1 MKNISNLFLSIS
13 IIVLIYILYK
23 DIIYH
28 KGVLH
33 NFYWKYYIISTF
45 LILFSITTYFINKE
59 KKIKLLKI
67 SFYLIIFLYSV
78 EGSLNLKQIYHVNK
92 LVDKLENNLNK
103 SDNFDKRTVA
113 EYVLEENIKPKD
125 FLVYPTIFRD
135 KNNLKILPLSSKS
148 FTNSFVEDIGFGYY
162 HKWQTDRYGFRN
174 FDDVWDKN
182 EVEAILLGDSYL
194 MPGEMNESISAN
206 LKKLINENR
215 KLEKDTE
222 GSVIEL
228 AISGGGTLYEYA
240 IAKEY
245 MLNKKVKNLILFYFE
260 PNDLTNLQTEL
271 KDPILNKYF
280 EQEKFIQNLIYKQ
293 NIVDSMYNNSDY
305 AKLYQNNRANSAFS
319 KLTISQKLKFRKY
332 KFEWS
337 RFAKFYELRELTIES
352 KKNKPLDEFK
362 ILMKKFK
369 KLSKNN
375 NTNFYFV
382 YVPGINRYLKNFE
395 VNESSVYYEEIIK
408 ILKNLEINIIDLNKL
423 LYSKVS
429 NPLKY
434 FPLESFGHTTL
445 NANIEV
451 SKIIFERI
459 YNKEIK

>member
-1 MKNISNLFLSIS
+1 MKNISNFFLSIS
-13 IIVLIYILYK
+13 FILLIYILYK

-28 KGVLH
+28 KSILH

-45 LILFSITTYFINKE
+45 LILFSIGTYFIKKE
-59 KKIKLLKI
+59 EKIKLIKI

-78 EGSLNLKQIYHVNK
+78 EGSLNLNQQYHVSK

-103 SDNFDKRTVA
+103 SDNFDKRTFA
-113 EYVLEENIKPKD
+113 EYVLDENIKPKNI
-125 FLVYPTIFRD
+125 LVSPTVFRN
-135 KNNLKILPLSSKS
+135 KNNLKTLPLSNKS
-148 FTNSFVEDIGFGYY
+148 FTNFFTEDIEFGNY

-182 EVEAILLGDSYL
+182 EVEAIVLGDSYL
-194 MPGEMNESISAN
+194 MPGSMNKTISAN
-206 LKKLINENR
+206 LKKLINETR
-215 KLEKDTE
+215 KLKKDTE
-222 GSVIEL
+222 KGSVIEL
-228 AISGGGTLYEYA
+228 AVGGGGTLYEYA

-260 PNDLTNLQTEL
+260 PNDLTNLQNEL
-271 KDPILNKYF
+271 KNPILNKYF

-293 NIVDSMYNNSDY
+293 NIVDNLYNNSDLV
-305 AKLYQNNRANSAFS
+305 KLNQNIRANGAYS
-319 KLTISQKLKFRKY
+319 KKTISQQVKSRY

-337 RFAKFYELRELTIES
+337 KFAKFYKLRELILGS
-352 KKNKPLDEFK
+352 NNNKPIEEFR
-362 ILMKKFK
+362 ILIKKFK
-369 KLSKNN
+369 RLSKNN

-395 VNESSVYYEEIIK
+395 VNESSEFYEEIIK
-408 ILKNLEINIIDLNKL
+408 ILKNLEINTIDLNKE

-434 FPLESFGHTTL
+434 FPLESFGHTTW
-445 NANIEV
+445 NANIAV

-459 YNKEIK
+459 YNKER

>member
-1 MKNISNLFLSIS
+1 MRNISNLFLSIS
-13 IIVLIYILYK
+13 FTILIYILYK

-28 KGVLH
+28 KGILH

-59 KKIKLLKI
+59 EKIKLLKI

-78 EGSLNLKQIYHVNK
+78 EGSLNLNQQYHVNK

-113 EYVLEENIKPKD
+113 KYVLEENIKQKD
-125 FLVYPTIFRD
+125 FLVSPTVFRN

-148 FTNSFVEDIGFGYY
+148 FTNSFVEDIEFGNY

-182 EVEAILLGDSYL
+182 EVEAIVLGDSYL
-194 MPGEMNESISAN
+194 MPGEMNKSISAN

-215 KLEKDTE
+215 KLKKDTGG

-228 AISGGGTLYEYA
+228 AVGGGGTLYEYA

-260 PNDLTNLQTEL
+260 PNDLTNLQNEL

-293 NIVDSMYNNSDY
+293 NIVDNMYNNSDHG
-305 AKLYQNNRANSAFS
+305 KLEQ
-319 KLTISQKLKFRKY
+319 
-332 KFEWS
+332 
-337 RFAKFYELRELTIES
+337 
-352 KKNKPLDEFK
+352 
-362 ILMKKFK
+362 
-369 KLSKNN
+369 
-375 NTNFYFV
+375 
-382 YVPGINRYLKNFE
+382 
-395 VNESSVYYEEIIK
+395 
-408 ILKNLEINIIDLNKL
+408 
-423 LYSKVS
+423 
-429 NPLKY
+429 
-434 FPLESFGHTTL
+434 
-445 NANIEV
+445 
-451 SKIIFERI
+451 
-459 YNKEIK
+459 